1 MNFIYLLL
9 LFLFCLAAV
18 LSIPLIINLIKN
30 CFPHLRVLLLLCFVV
45 IYFVDESI
53 SLVLDYSYFCFCSII
68 NWRITALAALMRCPI
83 VNMYLWIIYIH
94 VNIYIQYT
102 YVCMCRGKHF
112 CVNAS
117 QLQQFRRINFTAYQL
132 T

>member
-83 VNMYLWIIYIH
+83 DYKYVFMDYMHTCKYLYTIYICM
-94 VNIYIQYT
+94 
-102 YVCMCRGKHF
+102 YVPRQTLLRQRF
-112 CVNAS
+112 S
-117 QLQQFRRINFTAYQL
+117 IT
-132 T
+132 TI